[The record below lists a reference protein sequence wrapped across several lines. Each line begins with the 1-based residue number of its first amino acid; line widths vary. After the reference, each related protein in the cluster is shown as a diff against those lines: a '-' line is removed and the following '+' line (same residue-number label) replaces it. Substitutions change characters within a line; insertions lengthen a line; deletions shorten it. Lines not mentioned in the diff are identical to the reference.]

1 MRYSSTVAAV
11 LVVLTFTIS
20 IPGIASF
27 QRRPAESSAMPVAP
41 LTEAVWTGDRDRLG
55 QLLAAGEDPAK
66 EDEQGY
72 TPWMWAIL
80 ARDAQALSLLLARI
94 PTIPV
99 QEQRML
105 PMVAGQ
111 NDLPGVRLMLE
122 RSVPVDAPSTD
133 GSGSSALL
141 VAAASGYVDVMRELL
156 TAGANAN
163 LQDKHGDTPL
173 MAAVRI
179 GSLDG
184 IKLLL
189 ARGAETNQADE
200 ASRTALTW
208 AARSRREDV
217 IRLLRANGA
226 RGEAGVARH
235 APLSARAAAEKSL
248 PLIQHSAAAWLE
260 QAKCFSCHHSP
271 MALRV
276 AGVARERGFPLDQVK
291 LRAQFEN
298 VRGSP
303 GAPGA
308 ERGLASPLAT
318 LRGGLNNVASS
329 SFAFSTALSSLVDF
343 GAKRD
348 DGDLNIV
355 RVWRQALFL
364 GRLQLR
370 DGSWRY
376 GGPRLPIE
384 STDVTTTANAVRAL
398 DVYGSPE
405 DASELSSRI
414 ARGRSWLL
422 AKAADTTDEKVYRL
436 LGLHWMR
443 VNRVEINHQ
452 AEVLTREQ
460 NPDGG
465 WAQLRGMNSDAYA
478 TGLVLVA
485 LHQTG
490 ELRATD
496 AAYKHGV
503 EYLLSNQE
511 PDGSWLVTKRAVP
524 SLPWLDT
531 GFPHG
536 KFQIISYVGTSWATM
551 ALMYAA
557 PPSTPK

>member
-1 MRYSSTVAAV
+1 MRHSSTVAA
-11 LVVLTFTIS
+11 LVALTSSIS
-20 IPGIASF
+20 ISGIASF
-27 QRRPAESSAMPVAP
+27 QRRPAESSAMLVAP
-41 LTEAVWTGDRDRLG
+41 LTEAVWTGDRNRLG
-55 QLLAAGEDPAK
+55 QLLTAGEDPAK
-66 EDEQGY
+66 EDDQGY

-80 ARDAQALSLLLARI
+80 TRDTQALSLLLART
-94 PTIPV
+94 PTIPA

-105 PMVAGQ
+105 LMVAGQ
-111 NDLPGVRLMLE
+111 NDLAGVRLMLA
-122 RSVPVDAPSTD
+122 RGVPGDTPSAD

-141 VAAASGYVDVMRELL
+141 VAAASGYVDLMRELL

-189 ARGAETNQADE
+189 ARGAETNKTDE
-200 ASRTALTW
+200 AGRTALSW
-208 AARSRREDV
+208 ATRSRREDV

-226 RGEAGVARH
+226 RSEAAIARH

-248 PLIQHSAAAWLE
+248 PLIQHSAATWLE

-276 AGVARERGFPLDQVK
+276 AAVARERGFALDEVK
-291 LRAQFEN
+291 LQAQFEN

-308 ERGLASPLAT
+308 ERGLASPPAT
-318 LRGGLNNVASS
+318 LRAGLNNLASS

-343 GAKRD
+343 GAKRED
-348 DGDLNIV
+348 PGLNIV
-355 RVWRQALFL
+355 RIWRQALFL
-364 GRLQLR
+364 SRLQLR

-398 DVYGSPE
+398 DVYGSPK
-405 DASELSSRI
+405 DASELGNRI

-422 AKAADTTDEKVYRL
+422 AKAAATTDEKVYRL

-443 VNRVEINHQ
+443 VNRVEVNDQ
-452 AEVLTREQ
+452 AEVLKREQ
-460 NPDGG
+460 NRDGG

-478 TGLVLVA
+478 TGLALVA

-490 ELRATD
+490 ELSATD
-496 AAYKHGV
+496 AAYKRGV
-503 EYLLSNQE
+503 DYLLSNQE

-524 SLPWLDT
+524 ALPGLDT

-536 KFQIISYVGTSWATM
+536 KFQIISYVGTCWATM

-557 PPSTPK
+557 PPSSPK